1 MSAFWKPGRTAR
13 HVNEQRTGLIV
24 TVTEIFSPSP
34 ATPPGSMESYL
45 RAQAFQ
51 HTDLFSALVAYAHI
65 HYRTNFG
72 KELTQSKDIV
82 YYHGLSLSS
91 LRNRLISSTDYLDLS
106 IISSTLILLFI
117 AIFATDTNAFST
129 HLCGLRK
136 EVAVYRDRQGSILTP
151 DFIIHINYMEYI
163 GVAMRG
169 PSSPDLARLDL
180 GTGKV
185 SLASNAVPLSVDTPK
200 TQAISVSKPENH
212 DLTQLPAGFCKIAQ
226 TGKLSWA
233 TIDVLDRFC
242 TWILNSNSIRDSEV
256 RYHYHINRATESA
269 SMHNFPFTVKNM
281 EHCLALSQKPLQE
294 GDNRVESCLCI
305 AIILCARITTM
316 LMDDDLRLRRWGTIV
331 HPGFRQRLAAIME
344 CSAPTVDEIDC
355 LLWITVNTFCSVDP
369 LETRYRAMHALLD
382 NTVRSQPWTWSEVEQ
397 ILRAFIWYKNPN
409 PFWKNSW
416 EEGVRLW
423 RARAR
428 TKSERLNT

>member
-117 AIFATDTNAFST
+117 AIFAADTNAFST

-369 LETRYRAMHALLD
+369 LEKRYRAMHALLD

>member
-1 MSAFWKPGRTAR
+1 
-13 HVNEQRTGLIV
+13 
-24 TVTEIFSPSP
+24 
-34 ATPPGSMESYL
+34 MESYL

-117 AIFATDTNAFST
+117 AIFAADTNAFST

-344 CSAPTVDEIDC
+344 CSPPTVDEIDC

>member
-117 AIFATDTNAFST
+117 AIFAADTNAFST

>member
-1 MSAFWKPGRTAR
+1 
-13 HVNEQRTGLIV
+13 
-24 TVTEIFSPSP
+24 
-34 ATPPGSMESYL
+34 MESYL

-117 AIFATDTNAFST
+117 AIFAADTNAFST

-331 HPGFRQRLAAIME
+331 HPGFRQRLAAIMK
-344 CSAPTVDEIDC
+344 CSPPTVDEIDC

>member
-1 MSAFWKPGRTAR
+1 
-13 HVNEQRTGLIV
+13 
-24 TVTEIFSPSP
+24 
-34 ATPPGSMESYL
+34 MESYL

-117 AIFATDTNAFST
+117 AIFAADTNAFST

>member
-1 MSAFWKPGRTAR
+1 MCLLEAGGTAG
-13 HVNEQRTGLIV
+13 HSNEQRPVLTD
-24 TVTEIFSPSP
+24 TVTGILSGSPK
-34 ATPPGSMESYL
+34 APPGSMESDL

-65 HYRTNFG
+65 HYRSHVG

-117 AIFATDTNAFST
+117 AIYAADTRAFLT
-129 HLCGLRK
+129 HLCGLRQ
-136 EVAVYRDRQGSILTP
+136 EVAIYRDRQGSILTH

-163 GVAMRG
+163 GVAIRG
-169 PSSPDLARLDL
+169 PSSTDVARLAL
-180 GTGKV
+180 ELGKV
-185 SLASNAVPLSVDTPK
+185 FLASDAVLPPVDTLK
-200 TQAISVSKPENH
+200 RQSTSVSKPPDH
-212 DLTQLPAGFCKIAQ
+212 DLTQLPTGFCKIAQ

-242 TWILNSNSIRDSEV
+242 TWILNSNSIRDFEV
-256 RYHYHINRATESA
+256 RYNDHTKRATESA
-269 SMHNFPFTVKNM
+269 SMHRFPFTVTDMK
-281 EHCLALSQKPLQE
+281 HCLSLSQYPLQE
-294 GDNRVESCLCI
+294 GDNPVECCLCI

-331 HPGFRQRLAAIME
+331 HPGFRQRLAAILE
-344 CSAPTVDEIDC
+344 GFRPTVDEIDC
-355 LLWITVNTFCSVDP
+355 LLWITVNTFCPVDP

-382 NTVRSQPWTWSEVEQ
+382 KTVKPQPWTWSEVEE
-397 ILRAFIWYKNPN
+397 ILRGFIWYEKPN

-416 EEGVRLW
+416 DEGVRLW
-423 RARAR
+423 RARGCTESKR
-428 TKSERLNT
+428 FNT

>member
-1 MSAFWKPGRTAR
+1 MCLLEAGGTAG
-13 HVNEQRTGLIV
+13 HSNEQRPVLTD
-24 TVTEIFSPSP
+24 TVTGILSGSPK
-34 ATPPGSMESYL
+34 APPGSMESDL

-65 HYRTNFG
+65 HYRSHVG

-117 AIFATDTNAFST
+117 AIYAADTRAFLT
-129 HLCGLRK
+129 HLCGLRQ
-136 EVAVYRDRQGSILTP
+136 EVAIYRDRQGSILTH

-163 GVAMRG
+163 GVAIRG
-169 PSSPDLARLDL
+169 PSSPDVARLAL
-180 GTGKV
+180 EMGKV
-185 SLASNAVPLSVDTPK
+185 FLASDAVLPPVDTLK
-200 TQAISVSKPENH
+200 RQSTSVSKPPDH
-212 DLTQLPAGFCKIAQ
+212 DLTQLPTGFCKIAQ

-242 TWILNSNSIRDSEV
+242 TWILNSNSIRDFEV
-256 RYHYHINRATESA
+256 RYNDHTKRATESA
-269 SMHNFPFTVKNM
+269 SMHRFPFTVTDM
-281 EHCLALSQKPLQE
+281 EHCLSLSQYPLQE
-294 GDNRVESCLCI
+294 GDNPVECCLCI

-331 HPGFRQRLAAIME
+331 HPGFRQRLAAILE
-344 CSAPTVDEIDC
+344 GFRPTVDEIDC
-355 LLWITVNTFCSVDP
+355 LLWITVNTFCPVDP

-382 NTVRSQPWTWSEVEQ
+382 KTVKPQPWTWSEVEE
-397 ILRAFIWYKNPN
+397 ILRGFIWYEKPN

-416 EEGVRLW
+416 EEGVHLW
-423 RARAR
+423 RARGCTESKR
-428 TKSERLNT
+428 FNT

>member
-1 MSAFWKPGRTAR
+1 
-13 HVNEQRTGLIV
+13 
-24 TVTEIFSPSP
+24 
-34 ATPPGSMESYL
+34 MESYL

-117 AIFATDTNAFST
+117 AIFAADTNAFST

-185 SLASNAVPLSVDTPK
+185 SLASNAVPLSADTPK

-344 CSAPTVDEIDC
+344 CSPPTVDEIDC

-369 LETRYRAMHALLD
+369 LEKRYRAMHALLD